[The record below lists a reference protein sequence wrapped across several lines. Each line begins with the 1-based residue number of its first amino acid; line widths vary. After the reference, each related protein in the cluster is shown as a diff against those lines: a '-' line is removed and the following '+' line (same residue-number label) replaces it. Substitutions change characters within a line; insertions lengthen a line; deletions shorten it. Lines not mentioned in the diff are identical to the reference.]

1 VYWTP
6 YVRTYGVQ
14 YTANTTPPYTW
25 NELPVPVNLVAPS
38 SGVLLFTDVN
48 PADPVR
54 LYRVILRR

>member
-1 VYWTP
+1 
-6 YVRTYGVQ
+6 
-14 YTANTTPPYTW
+14 
-25 NELPVPVNLVAPS
+25 VNLVAPS